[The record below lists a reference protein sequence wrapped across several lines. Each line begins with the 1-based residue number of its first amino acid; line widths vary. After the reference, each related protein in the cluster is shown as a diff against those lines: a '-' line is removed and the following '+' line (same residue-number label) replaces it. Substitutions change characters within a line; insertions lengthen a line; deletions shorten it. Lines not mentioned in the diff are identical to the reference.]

1 MHLSNPSP
9 LFDGVSSGSP
19 LAAQAAMSTTFFH
32 WRIHPW
38 GIYALVG
45 LGLAFFSYNEG
56 LPLTIRSVFY
66 PLIGNKIYGFWGN
79 LIDIISV
86 LATLTG
92 LAISLGLGVSQV
104 NAGLNYLFEI
114 NISVTIQVMLIIGI
128 TLLATISVFLGLD
141 SGVKKLSE
149 INMVLAGVFYS
160 LFFLQDQQFTC

>member
-1 MHLSNPSP
+1 MFIS
-9 LFDGVSSGSP
+9 
-19 LAAQAAMSTTFFH
+19 
-32 WRIHPW
+32 
-38 GIYALVG
+38 
-45 LGLAFFSYNEG
+45 
-56 LPLTIRSVFY
+56 RSVFY